1 MKSKS
6 PLYIIMLILMFAL
19 GAASMWVLL
28 RNQNR
33 SFAEDDPC
41 ADLVVVE
48 QGVDTDEAEL
58 DPLAIADSESPEEM
72 PAEDATDIAVDGEDS
87 ATDALNE
94 WERLVNKYAGSDK
107 GKIECGIDFIK
118 EFKKTFDMLSDEQ
131 KKDSIHDALNLLSN
145 GYEMLLAAILLDE
158 SEPEG
163 VLECIYADIMNR
175 DDAVKTPIFEMLAED
190 TAHPLSVKAAEWLR
204 QMKEKK
210 GL

>member
-1 MKSKS
+1 MRKKFI
-6 PLYIIMLILMFAL
+6 YGATLILMFAL

-28 RNQNR
+28 RNKNQTL
-33 SFAEDDPC
+33 EKEDPC
-41 ADLVVVE
+41 VDLVVVE
-48 QGVDTDEAEL
+48 QGVDKDDAEL

-107 GKIECGIDFIK
+107 VKIECGIDFIK

-131 KKDSIHDALNLLSN
+131 KKESIHDALNLLPN

-175 DDAVKTPIFEMLAED
+175 DDAVKTPIFEMLAGN
-190 TAHPLSVKAAEWLR
+190 TAHPLSVKAAEWI
-204 QMKEKK
+204 QDMSVKE
-210 GL
+210 